1 MPRPGRRVLF
11 GFGRDLLDLL
21 FACLFGGERYGA
33 RLEFHRERQKS
44 GHYGVVLVDHPF
56 GQPAALRCLLA
67 EVVRCFHA
75 DPPLAGRCIPCPE
88 RPAMSAGSSRTTG
101 PTPCLQG
108 MVGKDEHTVAFLRMA
123 ASQMRD
129 LADYAPEIA

>member
-1 MPRPGRRVLF
+1 MPRQGGEFLF

-21 FACLFGGERYGA
+21 VACLFGGERYGA

-44 GHYGVVLVDHPF
+44 GHYGVVLVDDSF

-75 DPPLAGRCIPCPE
+75 TRPLLGAVPLSE
-88 RPAMSAGSSRTTG
+88 RPAMSAGSSRTG
-101 PTPCLQG
+101 RPDAVFAG
-108 MVGKDEHTVAFLRMA
+108 YGGERRAYGRV
-123 ASQMRD
+123 
-129 LADYAPEIA
+129 LAHGSESDARAGRSRP